1 MKKSSLSLAI
11 LSAITLGLSL
21 VAPAVAEDFKM
32 PEKKPVVAVTFPDA
46 WKPEETDAGVQ
57 GQSPDA
63 AVYMAVES
71 SRSEKGVSEIIDS
84 TFDMFKEHKVDVD
97 KSTKKT
103 NKLTIAGEEAEEMLF
118 TGKDE
123 DGPATISITLFT
135 VKDTVI
141 VITYWASSDK
151 VEKHNPTI
159 GKIVKS
165 IKAI

>member
-1 MKKSSLSLAI
+1 MKKSSIRLAV
-11 LSAITLGLSL
+11 LSAVTLTLSL

-32 PEKKPVVAVTFPDA
+32 PEKKPVVSVTLPDS

-57 GQSPDA
+57 GQSPDG
-63 AVYMAVES
+63 AVYLAVES

-84 TFDMFKEHKVDVD
+84 TFEMFKEHKVDVD

-103 NKLTIAGEEAEEMLF
+103 NKLTIAGEEAEEMLY

-123 DGPATISITLFT
+123 DGPATISLTIFS

-151 VEKHNPTI
+151 VEKDNPAI
-159 GKIVKS
+159 VKIVKS
-165 IKAI
+165 IKAL

>member
-1 MKKSSLSLAI
+1 MKKSSISLAV
-11 LSAITLGLSL
+11 LSALTLAAGL
-21 VAPAVAEDFKM
+21 VTPAVAEDFKM
-32 PEKKPVVAVTFPDA
+32 PEKKPVISVTLPGS

-57 GQSPDA
+57 GQSPDG
-63 AVYMAVES
+63 AVYLAIES

-103 NKLTIAGEEAEEMLF
+103 NKLTIAGEDAEEMLYS
-118 TGKDE
+118 GKDE
-123 DGPATISITLFT
+123 DGPATISLTIFS

-151 VEKHNPTI
+151 VEKDNPTI

-165 IKAI
+165 IKAL